1 MKAYIT
7 LSHGDAPLG
16 TLRLTLRPDVVPRT
30 VENFVHFL
38 TATAATANATTTTT
52 PTTSG
57 AGGYGYRDSTFHR
70 IIPKFMA
77 QGGDFVNRDGT
88 GSATMFDG
96 RPSFPDE
103 NFILSHSQRGTLS
116 MANYG
121 PDTNGCQFF
130 VTFGAAAHLD
140 WKHVVFGYVDWRED
154 GESAGVL
161 DALEGVRIDRRNG
174 DRPLE
179 EVRIEDC
186 GILGERERKGAGK
199 AGGEGGGGIQLVGEA
214 KKNKL
219 MQAYGD
225 VDPAAAV
232 DEDEI
237 NLDDED
243 DEVNRRSEE
252 EDPYDNAPSK
262 TADDNSNKGDFDE
275 IDIEGEI
282 GEPAADDDD
291 VDREDASGSTA
302 ADGNSGKLSKKAA
315 LQKRLAALRAKINQS
330 RTLNRREVH
339 AEATRIG
346 TDDAAAQERKRQNK
360 QDRSARQEEYD
371 AYVVG
376 KLRDGA
382 AADDGDPKASGGTS
396 GGGGKAGQK
405 KSASLFQPAYD
416 SIRQMNA
423 RAEKEERSRHGPDD
437 YYNPEGQYSN
447 YERNLTSVRR
457 ATSSRR
463 GGDAAPGPLDSY
475 DPTLTGHA
483 DGNDASGRQSSISEK
498 EGAKR
503 LAMEMKRRTEKK
515 ANQKRKLEFDAVDV
529 TSINDRNK
537 RFNQKIGRNF
547 DKHTAEIRQNLER
560 GTAL

>member
-116 MANYG
+116 MANSG